1 MKYTEEEKLKK
12 YGIESV
18 SAIVGANFKPRIII
32 RNFDDTEYYY
42 DIDDNL
48 TESAIDD
55 ILDKHIKKYY
65 IKEIRTEKLERLNEN
80 R

>member
-1 MKYTEEEKLKK
+1 MKYTEDQLKK

-18 SAIVGANFKPRIII
+18 SSIAEANFKPRIII
-32 RNFDDTEYYY
+32 RNCDKTKYIY
-42 DIDDNL
+42 DIDDKLN
-48 TESAIDD
+48 ESAIDD

-65 IKEIRTEKLERLNEN
+65 ICEIRKEKLERLNEN